1 MTDLKVKANCLLFV
15 VAFSTCI
22 ALPASAGLFGSI
34 GNALGISGDVGKGL
48 GFVDGFLPGGG
59 GPTDSILG
67 APGKAAFG
75 EAINKWSDAND
86 KSIAKLGETNDRTVT
101 KLLQGLEGVS
111 TTLQAALT
119 STVEDLDAALSTSVA
134 ALDESLEKNV
144 EKLDNSLTDQ
154 TQRLDTVFQ
163 KQTSTFFFLGRV
175 LLTVAIFAGLVY
187 AAYKIALAAP
197 DINSFRQIFI
207 KRRIGVISSLG
218 ITTIALAVTW
228 LVPDPGRL
236 KQLEERYTNTYSRS
250 LRIEDFAN
258 AQYSAS
264 QLTILRP
271 DSALYRA
278 WNLKSAALRD
288 LVLRPTLLTSEEKV
302 NGLYVR
308 LGQVNAYRQEI
319 KLPPD
324 ADVIFTVALIDAVKA
339 KTELDHAAA
348 ALAMT
353 YAGELAAKQRDDKS
367 LNIEHFE
374 RLSNEIV
381 THMRRATVPIELL
394 KEATQGKPLV
404 SLDQEESVLYEDGR
418 LAFTKT
424 YEAFAL
430 ARSGA
435 SEKSA
440 MKKSPALPLSSS
452 SFTEIANTVRQ
463 KLVLRIFYRNLT
475 AKYYLYLDALAKANA
490 PGASVEMQNSATTAY
505 CSLNV
510 FYKQWFDDNYA
521 KYGGSL
527 SFTSNLLTGPFVIL
541 QRAIALNKTPNA
553 CAAIPD
559 GAIASQAN
567 IVDRWLVPLTTL
579 KMQQTGK
586 GAVLLKTAAKVN
598 SDRQNA
604 ALIEYEKAFALL
616 KDVQDT
622 NIAQIGDQAVRSQK
636 ASAVVD
642 LAELSAILGIFTET
656 DGKLVPA
663 VFALKT
669 KYQTKGVVD
678 DERWRRAYQ
687 AFLECRFGA

>member
-1 MTDLKVKANCLLFV
+1 MTDLKVKTTCLVLALV
-15 VAFSTCI
+15 LSTGI
-22 ALPASAGLFGSI
+22 VLPVSAGLFGSI
-34 GNALGISGDVGKGL
+34 GNALGISGDIGKGL
-48 GFVDGFLPGGG
+48 SFADGFLPGGG

-67 APGKAAFG
+67 APAKATFG

-86 KSIAKLGETNDRTVT
+86 KSIGKLGETNDRTVA
-101 KLLQGLEGVS
+101 KLLQGLEAVS
-111 TTLQAALT
+111 TTLQATLT

-163 KQTSTFFFLGRV
+163 KQISTFFFLGRV
-175 LLTVAIFAGLVY
+175 LLTVAIFSGLIY
-187 AAYKIALAAP
+187 SAYKIALAAP
-197 DINSFRQIFI
+197 DINSFGQIFV
-207 KRRIGVISSLG
+207 KRRVGVISSLI
-218 ITTIALAVTW
+218 ITAVALAVAW

-236 KQLEERYTNTYSRS
+236 KQLEERYTKTYGRS

-288 LVLRPTLLTSEEKV
+288 LVLRPTMLTSEEKV

-353 YAGELAAKQRDDKS
+353 YARDLAAKQRDDES
-367 LNIEHFE
+367 LSIEHFE
-374 RLSNEIV
+374 QLSNDIV
-381 THMRRATVPIELL
+381 AHMRRVAIPIELL
-394 KEATQGKPLV
+394 RDATQGKPLV
-404 SLDQEESVLYEDGR
+404 SLDQLEAALYEDGR
-418 LAFTKT
+418 LAFIKN

-430 ARSGA
+430 VASGGP
-435 SEKSA
+435 EKRA
-440 MKKSPALPLSSS
+440 MKTSPALSLSSS

-463 KLVLRIFYRNLT
+463 KLVIRLFYRNLT

-490 PGASVEMQNSATTAY
+490 PGAAVEMQHRAITAY

-510 FYKQWFDDNYA
+510 FYSQWFDENYA
-521 KYGGSL
+521 KHGGSL

-541 QRAIALNKTPNA
+541 QRAISLNKTPNA

-559 GAIASQAN
+559 ASIAAQAN

-579 KMQQTGK
+579 KMQQVGK

-598 SDRQNA
+598 FERQNGA
-604 ALIEYEKAFALL
+604 FAEYEKAFAVL
-616 KDVQDT
+616 KDIQDP
-622 NIAQIGDQAVRSQK
+622 NIAQIGDQAAKLQK
-636 ASAVVD
+636 AEAVVN
-642 LAELSAILGIFTET
+642 LAELSAILGIFVEIEGNMT
-656 DGKLVPA
+656 PA
-663 VFALKT
+663 VLALKK
-669 KYQTKGVVD
+669 KYQTNGVVD